1 MQWLEVVVLA
11 LIQGLTEFLPV
22 SSSAH
27 LLLVPLFTDWPDQGL
42 AFDIAVHFGSLLAVL
57 AYFRQDI
64 ARLARAWISSL
75 VNGDKSA
82 EARLAW
88 AVLLAT
94 IPVGLV
100 GLLVKSYIEDHMRS
114 GVYMG
119 YSLIVFGLLL
129 GWADWRYSRRV
140 KTGDRDDSSLC
151 KSEYQLSVRQITGIA
166 LAQILALI
174 PGTSRSGITMTAGL
188 LLGLT
193 REASARFSFLLSIP
207 VIALA
212 ALLQSVE
219 IIGEPQAVRFD
230 HLLVGTAISAISAY
244 ACIHWFLILIK
255 KLGMQPFVIY
265 RLLLGGYLIY
275 LFS

>member
-1 MQWLEVVVLA
+1 LQWLEVLILA

-27 LLLVPLFTDWPDQGL
+27 LLLVPIFTEWPDQGL
-42 AFDIAVHFGSLLAVL
+42 AFDIAVHFGSLLAVI
-57 AYFRQDI
+57 AYFRKDI
-64 ARLARAWISSL
+64 AGLTLAWCASTFQ
-75 VNGDKSA
+75 GKKSG

-88 AVLLAT
+88 AVLWAT
-94 IPVGLV
+94 VPVGLA
-100 GLLVKSYIEDHMRS
+100 GLLAKSYIEHQMRS

-119 YSLIVFGLLL
+119 YSLIIFGLLL
-129 GWADWRYSRRV
+129 GWADWRYSKRLKQCSESER
-140 KTGDRDDSSLC
+140 SLC
-151 KSEYQLSVRQITGIA
+151 GSEYDLSVKQIIGIA
-166 LAQILALI
+166 LAQVLALI
-174 PGTSRSGITMTAGL
+174 PGTSRSGITITAGL

-219 IIGEPQAVRFD
+219 LIGEPQGIAVD
-230 HLLVGTAISAISAY
+230 KLLVATMLSAISAY
-244 ACIHWFLILIK
+244 ACIHWFLLLIK

-265 RLLLGGYLIY
+265 RLLLGAYLIY